1 MYNAASEISNCQNG
15 KVTFVAQTYNGSNC
29 ISSASDGPPQY
40 IDKSSGGCA
49 VVPANVDVPF
59 SAIMF
64 NLLCLFI
71 PLIFI
76 GYLKKKR
83 NKGMHYENK

>member
-1 MYNAASEISNCQNG
+1 CAVYNAASEISNCQNG
-15 KVTFVAQTYNGSNC
+15 KVTFAAQTCNGSNC

-49 VVPANVDVPF
+49 VVPANVDVLF

-83 NKGMHYENK
+83 SKGAL